1 MATRIDN
8 LKAYAG
14 GTIDY
19 MIGSQSFTL
28 TTRSTN
34 TRCDAE
40 GIGKDMGDF
49 PVGFDTDMV
58 GEYSS
63 FASALTD
70 VSISG
75 TTEQQ
80 ITELTNRL
88 ESATSVLGIIGTSKS
103 YWEGQYSTCEGK
115 GAFYSCKDCQNQGFK
130 EKDLKTLRDNAKSSY
145 ATMLVAVNN
154 LNLQLESLRNQA
166 EQDLNLETSVS
177 LANRVIA
184 NTNKTIAE
192 ADMSLY
198 EAQMIETKTKL
209 YQYGL
214 PLLLIGIGLG
224 LFFYFRKK

>member
-1 MATRIDN
+1 
-8 LKAYAG
+8 
-14 GTIDY
+14 
-19 MIGSQSFTL
+19 
-28 TTRSTN
+28 
-34 TRCDAE
+34 
-40 GIGKDMGDF
+40 
-49 PVGFDTDMV
+49 
-58 GEYSS
+58 
-63 FASALTD
+63 
-70 VSISG
+70 
-75 TTEQQ
+75 
-80 ITELTNRL
+80 
-88 ESATSVLGIIGTSKS
+88 
-103 YWEGQYSTCEGK
+103 
-115 GAFYSCKDCQNQGFK
+115 
-130 EKDLKTLRDNAKSSY
+130 
-145 ATMLVAVNN
+145 MLVAVNN